1 MKTTRCRALG
11 GLALLLCFS
20 GMSYAQNCAN
30 GIPQGGNPSCIPPDV
45 PGSPYYRGDDDS
57 PSEPAPVGRWISTWG
72 AIASDVERA
81 RVGATIGKF
90 SERQAKAFA
99 KQYCENQGGVNCR
112 ILMSFENQCGA
123 LVWPMQGGRVATSGG
138 ASADAA
144 SQAAMDVCQ
153 EVGGKGCEVFY
164 SECSRPIFQR
174 Y

>member
-1 MKTTRCRALG
+1 MKITRCRALG

-72 AIASDVERA
+72 AIAS
-81 RVGATIGKF
+81 
-90 SERQAKAFA
+90 
-99 KQYCENQGGVNCR
+99 CENQGGVNCR

-138 ASADAA
+138 ASAEAA